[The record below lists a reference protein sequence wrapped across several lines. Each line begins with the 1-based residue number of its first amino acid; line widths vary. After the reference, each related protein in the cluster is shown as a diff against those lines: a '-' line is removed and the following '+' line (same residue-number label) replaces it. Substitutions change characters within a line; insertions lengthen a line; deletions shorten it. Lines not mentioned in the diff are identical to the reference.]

1 MAISLRTTEEIYLMR
16 AAGKIAADVLVM
28 IEPHVKAGIT
38 TGELDDICQE
48 YILSQGATSSC
59 LGYHGYPKCVCISV
73 NEEVCHGIP
82 GKRRLHDG
90 DILNIDVTV
99 IKDGYLGDTSKTF
112 IVGETS
118 PLNQRLVKI
127 AQEALYTGIKTV
139 YAGSNLMDIGAAIQK
154 VADKAR
160 FSIVRDYCGHGINK
174 VFHDEPTVLHYK
186 NHDFL
191 PLKAG
196 MTFTIEPMINIGTH
210 KCRVNRHNGWTVT
223 TADKL
228 SSAQCEHTILVTED
242 GCEIFTLRP
251 EEDGVNDISRF
262 MINRPSA

>member
-48 YILSQGATSSC
+48 YILSQGATSAC

-99 IKDGYLGDTSKTF
+99 IKDGFEIHNGHPTFDKTWTDPVNAQAF
-112 IVGETS
+112 
-118 PLNQRLVKI
+118 
-127 AQEALYTGIKTV
+127 AQELIKHTYREGWALPAMPK
-139 YAGSNLMDIGAAIQK
+139 
-154 VADKAR
+154 
-160 FSIVRDYCGHGINK
+160 
-174 VFHDEPTVLHYK
+174 
-186 NHDFL
+186 
-191 PLKAG
+191 
-196 MTFTIEPMINIGTH
+196 
-210 KCRVNRHNGWTVT
+210 
-223 TADKL
+223 
-228 SSAQCEHTILVTED
+228 
-242 GCEIFTLRP
+242 
-251 EEDGVNDISRF
+251 
-262 MINRPSA
+262 